1 MKLSTGFRR
10 GAGIMHQ
17 IALLKS
23 ENRILREENE
33 ILSRRGKAKSRVS
46 ERREHDTI
54 RGQDLQAQNE
64 MDAQLRQEMRQ
75 NGGRKSR
82 RVVKEQRCG
91 VCGKTGHNA
100 RNCEI
105 VVEMSEEDDSD

>member
-1 MKLSTGFRR
+1 
-10 GAGIMHQ
+10 MHQ

-33 ILSRRGKAKSRVS
+33 ILSRRRKAKKSRLRKGGSMTLS
-46 ERREHDTI
+46 E
-54 RGQDLQAQNE
+54 GQDLQAQNE